1 MWVPMR
7 QYTKWSV
14 FFMKKQFLIL
24 VAGLVLAVAL
34 AACMAAGAPEAPSTD
49 PSQTT
54 TPSQN
59 ETTDAT
65 EGTGATKPEA
75 ESETKF
81 EELTLVE
88 DTNCTVKVTAVQA
101 EKDGGFTIK
110 VFLEN
115 KTDKEL
121 MYTVDDVSVNG
132 FMCDPFWVSTV
143 SAGKKSNEKI
153 SFSESD
159 FKDNNIEKVESITF
173 TLKVYNSDD
182 MDAEDLVNKE
192 FTVTP

>member
-1 MWVPMR
+1 
-7 QYTKWSV
+7 
-14 FFMKKQFLIL
+14 MKKQFMIL

-34 AACMAAGAPEAPSTD
+34 AACTPAGAPEAPSTD
-49 PSQTT
+49 PGQTT
-54 TPSQN
+54 SPSQS
-59 ETTDAT
+59 ETTDPT
-65 EGTGATKPEA
+65 QGSGSTGS
-75 ESETKF
+75 SEPDTKF
-81 EELTLVE
+81 QELTLVE
-88 DTNCTVKVTAVQA
+88 DANCTVKVTAVQA
-101 EKDGGFTIK
+101 EKDGGFTIQ

-132 FMCDPFWVSTV
+132 FMCDPFWASTV

-153 SFSESD
+153 SFSASD
-159 FKDNNIEKVESITF
+159 FKDNNIEKVESVTF
-173 TLKVYNSDD
+173 TLKVYSSGD